1 MSELPIKQGWIRALI
16 FIPIWFVTMMIF
28 VGLGTVAMMMI
39 AGVDM
44 NDTAA
49 VEEWAMGMEGMGF
62 ASPMMLAMS
71 LLQITASFAAIW
83 FMMAIF
89 NKEPL
94 TNIGLS
100 VKGRGKEML
109 AGLGAALL
117 FIGGIFLILWCFDA
131 IIVVGEKPVLLSSQI
146 MVSLMLFVAA
156 FDEEIV
162 FRGYVLNNLMDS
174 MNRWW
179 ALGISS
185 LVFAL
190 MHAGNPN
197 VWSTFVPMTELFA
210 AGFILGISYT
220 FTKNLWFPTFFHFGW
235 NFFQGLFG
243 FEISGIGV
251 DTWKAIVH
259 ENSGQVPDIISGG
272 AFGIEGSVISLT
284 LTILGTYAI
293 YRYYID
299 GQQ

>member
-1 MSELPIKQGWIRALI
+1 MSEPTIKQGWLRALI
-16 FIPIWFVTMMIF
+16 FMPIWFVTMMMV
-28 VGLGTVAMMMI
+28 VGGGSVLMMVLS
-39 AGVDM
+39 GVDM
-44 NDTAA
+44 QNEAA
-49 VEEWAMGMEGMGF
+49 VGEWAMGMESMGF
-62 ASPMMLAMS
+62 ASPIMLGMAV
-71 LLQITASFAAIW
+71 LQIFASFLAIW

-131 IIVVGEKPVLLSSQI
+131 IIVVGEQPVLLSSQI

-243 FEISGIGV
+243 FEISGMGV
-251 DTWKAIVH
+251 DSWKAIAH

-272 AFGIEGSVISLT
+272 AFGIEGSIIALCS
-284 LTILGTYAI
+284 TILGTGLI
-293 YRYYID
+293 YMYYTK
-299 GQQ
+299 

>member
-1 MSELPIKQGWIRALI
+1 MSEPTIKQGWVRALI
-16 FIPIWFVTMMIF
+16 FMPIWFLTMMIF

-44 NDTAA
+44 TDTAA

-83 FMMAIF
+83 FMMTVF

-100 VKGRGKEML
+100 IKDRGQEML
-109 AGLGAALL
+109 VGLGAALL
-117 FIGGIFLILWCFDA
+117 FIGGIFLILWILGA
-131 IIVVGEKPVLLSSQI
+131 ITVTGVVGLKPEVM

-185 LVFAL
+185 AVFA
-190 MHAGNPN
+190 
-197 VWSTFVPMTELFA
+197 
-210 AGFILGISYT
+210 
-220 FTKNLWFPTFFHFGW
+220 
-235 NFFQGLFG
+235 
-243 FEISGIGV
+243 
-251 DTWKAIVH
+251 
-259 ENSGQVPDIISGG
+259 
-272 AFGIEGSVISLT
+272 
-284 LTILGTYAI
+284 
-293 YRYYID
+293 
-299 GQQ
+299 

>member
-1 MSELPIKQGWIRALI
+1 MSEPVVKKGWLRALI
-16 FIPIWFVTMMIF
+16 FMPIWFLTMMVV
-28 VGLGTVAMMMI
+28 VGGGSVLMMVL

-44 NDTAA
+44 QDPASVEGYAA
-49 VEEWAMGMEGMGF
+49 GMDSMDF

-83 FMMAIF
+83 FMMTVF

-100 VKGRGKEML
+100 IKDRGQEML

-117 FIGGIFLILWCFDA
+117 FIGGIFLILWCFGA
-131 IIVVGEKPVLLSSQI
+131 ITVTGAVGLKPGVM

-179 ALGISS
+179 ALGVSS
-185 LVFAL
+185 VVFAL

-243 FEISGIGV
+243 FEISGMGV
-251 DTWKAIVH
+251 DSWKAIAH

-272 AFGIEGSVISLT
+272 AFGIEGSVISLCC
-284 LTILGTYAI
+284 TILGTYLI
-293 YRYYID
+293 YKYYTK
-299 GQQ
+299 

>member
-1 MSELPIKQGWIRALI
+1 M
-16 FIPIWFVTMMIF
+16 
-28 VGLGTVAMMMI
+28 
-39 AGVDM
+39 GV
-44 NDTAA
+44 
-49 VEEWAMGMEGMGF
+49 EGMGF
-62 ASPMMLAMS
+62 ASPMMLVMS
-71 LLQITASFAAIW
+71 LLQITASFASIW
-83 FMMAIF
+83 FMMTIF

-100 VKGRGKEML
+100 IKDRGQEML
-109 AGLGAALL
+109 VGLGAALL
-117 FIGGIFLILWCFDA
+117 FIGGIFLILWILGA
-131 IIVVGEKPVLLSSQI
+131 ITVTGVVGLKPEVMI
-146 MVSLMLFVAA
+146 VSLMLFVAA

-185 LVFAL
+185 AVFAL

-197 VWSTFVPMTELFA
+197 VWSTFVPMSELFA

-243 FEISGIGV
+243 FEISGLNV
-251 DTWKAIVH
+251 DSWKVLAH

-272 AFGIEGSVISLT
+272 SFGIEGSVISLT

-293 YRYYID
+293 YRYYTD